1 MKDAA
6 AFDVE
11 GLVKGY
17 LRGTAWHCTFYTP
30 AGRQRRKL
38 GSKNK
43 RQAERRAREI
53 AEFIQR
59 EIWEAL
65 SKLDWKSKPHAGTF
79 SIFVRDEFLPKYCT
93 WSERTR
99 QGEAARLR
107 ILCEQFGALPLSAV
121 TASAIKT
128 WLSKARPRTVNN
140 ALQIS
145 SSGWSRPFRS
155 RLDPKASSMNVSLT
169 DVRLRSESLARN
181 RVSTFLARLAP
192 GGSPFF
198 FFHTY

>member
-1 MKDAA
+1 MKEATAIDI
-6 AFDVE
+6 E

-30 AGRQRRKL
+30 AGRQRLKL
-38 GSKNK
+38 GTKNK

-53 AEFIQR
+53 ADLIQK
-59 EIWEAL
+59 EDWEGL
-65 SKLDWKSKPHAGTF
+65 TKLDWKPKAQAGTF
-79 SIFVRDEFLPKYCT
+79 AIFVREEFLPKYCT

-128 WLSKARPRTVNN
+128 WLSKRDAEGLSPASQNRYLA
-140 ALQIS
+140 ALKSIY
-145 SSGWSRPFRS
+145 
-155 RLDPKASSMNVSLT
+155 KAAV
-169 DVRLRSESLARN
+169 
-181 RVSTFLARLAP
+181 
-192 GGSPFF
+192 
-198 FFHTY
+198 TYGFCKANPAAAVTMKKEEKKMKSNLCGIIT